1 MRLLDWL
8 NKRSRRL
15 GMVEWKMAQ
24 AAAIC
29 VAIIAVKIFPDI
41 LKINLWVWIAAAA
54 LLYIRPL
61 YLFYKSRPGLDSTAR
76 QTP

>member
-8 NKRSRRL
+8 NERSRRL

-24 AAAIC
+24 GAAMCI
-29 VAIIAVKIFPDI
+29 AIIAVKLFPDI
-41 LKINLWVWIAAAA
+41 LRINLWVWIAAAA

-61 YLFYKSRPGLDSTAR
+61 YLFYKNSSKLESRVR
-76 QTP
+76 QMS